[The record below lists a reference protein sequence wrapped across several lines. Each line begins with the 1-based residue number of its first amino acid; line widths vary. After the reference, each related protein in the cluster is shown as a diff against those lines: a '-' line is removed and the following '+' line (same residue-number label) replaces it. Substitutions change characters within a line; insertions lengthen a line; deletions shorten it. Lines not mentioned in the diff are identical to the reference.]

1 MNFDLDVPDGW
12 EMKKLEEISKIK
24 GGKRLPKGEKLV
36 EYKTNFPYIRVSDFK
51 KGSVKKES
59 ILYLKPEVHNK
70 IKRYKISSDDVYIS
84 IAGTIGLVG
93 IIPKELNNANL
104 TENAAKITNLKNID
118 KKFLHHFL
126 ESSLAQSQ
134 IERLKGTTSQ
144 PKLALERVGK
154 IKILIPTIN
163 EQQKIA
169 DILSKVNEQIDLT
182 ENIISR
188 TEELKKGLMQK
199 LLTKGVFHNNL
210 NERKIGLKNYKLP
223 EKWELKTIGD
233 TSFLKGRIGWQG
245 LTTKEYLSKGN
256 YLLVTGTDFNDGD
269 INWDTC
275 VYVEGDRYNMDENI
289 QLKNEDILVT
299 KDGTI
304 GKIAYVSSLPK
315 PATLNSGIFVL
326 RPLNG
331 EYYPKFLYYILNSF
345 YFDYFMNILKA
356 GSTISHLYQRDFVKF
371 KFPVPPLDEQKQ
383 IASILSKVDEQI
395 QDNKKELKHLHEL
408 KKGLMQDLLTGKVR
422 VSV

>member
-1 MNFDLDVPDGW
+1 MKSELKVPDGW
-12 EMKKLEEISKIK
+12 EIKK
-24 GGKRLPKGEKLV
+24 
-36 EYKTNFPYIRVSDFK
+36 VSDLFHIK
-51 KGSVKKES
+51 NGTTPSTKES
-59 ILYLKPEVHNK
+59 IYWKNGSINWFTPADLSKLKAKKHIGESGRKITKDALNKCNLTLMPQNSLIISCRAPVGYVAILDKKSTFNQGCKGLIAKSLLVDYSFYLYFLLYSNNK
-70 IKRYKISSDDVYIS
+70 LQKISGGS
-84 IAGTIGLVG
+84 TF
-93 IIPKELNNANL
+93 KELSKSSL
-104 TENAAKITNLKNID
+104 
-118 KKFLHHFL
+118 KKF
-126 ESSLAQSQ
+126 
-134 IERLKGTTSQ
+134 
-144 PKLALERVGK
+144 K
-154 IKILIPTIN
+154 IPHPPLN

-169 DILSKVNEQIDLT
+169 DILSEVDEQIDIT
-182 ENIISR
+182 EKIISKNQ
-188 TEELKKGLMQK
+188 ELKKGLMQK
-199 LLTKGVFHNNL
+199 LLTKGIFQDGL
-210 NERKIGLKNYKLP
+210 KERKIGLKNYKLS
-223 EKWELKTIGD
+223 EKWKVKTIEE

-245 LTTKEYLSKGN
+245 LTTKEYLNKGS
-256 YLLVTGTDFNDGD
+256 YLLVTGTDFKDGA

-275 VYVEGDRYNMDENI
+275 VYVEEDRYNMDENI
-289 QLKNEDILVT
+289 KLKNEDILVT

-304 GKIAYVSSLPK
+304 GKIAYVDSMPK
-315 PATLNSGIFVL
+315 PTTLNSGIFVL

-395 QDNKKELKHLHEL
+395 KDNKKELKHLHEL